1 MPEHQL
7 TLLIP
12 QSARDAHTQLLAA
25 LGTEANPAQWMSF
38 MDTVTRLLPEV
49 LSSGRPPKEVI
60 QRCAIGQLGF
70 TSWKAMIEAPTD
82 HGGLGWNESG
92 WKAWRRAWTLV
103 QAYPWLRQ
111 EPLTSSEVNTIGLDC
126 KRDGIRFPS
135 SAGELEAIRQG
146 RKEAQEARKAE
157 SVQGLTQRA
166 ETAEKALQEA
176 SALARSVTDQLAQ
189 TQQQLATALG
199 QVAEQAEAIGTLKT
213 EKSQVETNR
222 DYWKKQAQAKPAQPA
237 QPQSAPQL
245 GLWQRL
251 IRWLFGSK

>member
-135 SAGELEAIRQG
+135 SAGELEAIRET
-146 RKEAQEARKAE
+146 RKGSQDARRAE
-157 SVQGLTQRA
+157 SVQGLTRRAEIA
-166 ETAEKALQEA
+166 ETALQA
-176 SALARSVTDQLAQ
+176 VTAKSQTLSDQLAQ
-189 TQQQLATALG
+189 VQGQLATAIG
-199 QVAEQAEAIGTLKT
+199 QIADQAEALGVMKT
-213 EKSQVETNR
+213 EK
-222 DYWKKQAQAKPAQPA
+222 AQAISERDEWKRKAQIKPSPA
-237 QPQSAPQL
+237 KPAPQL
-245 GLWQRL
+245 GLLQRL
-251 IRWLFGSK
+251 RLWLFGSK